1 MFKRKLLVIII
12 PVLATSVLVG
22 AGFGAWYF
30 DSSYIRLE
38 KSLGVKVEDKVET
51 FGFIETLLPDDTV
64 LKIDQGG
71 FFNRDNL
78 NKKIH
83 ISFYTLYGFFCYLS
97 FIYFKYYK
105 LLYITYVFYDIRAYN
120 IPLRS
125 KNKPINNINI
135 SSIFTFLFIMNFFGF
150 FSFINIVYFSP
161 TTKFLVN
168 FLGNDCWAWFSYSL
182 PLKLYLK
189 TGIYL
194 LENIPWWL

>member
-1 MFKRKLLVIII
+1 MAKKEIYENKRYKEYYQLNF
-12 PVLATSVLVG
+12 P
-22 AGFGAWYF
+22 
-30 DSSYIRLE
+30 
-38 KSLGVKVEDKVET
+38 
-51 FGFIETLLPDDTV
+51 
-64 LKIDQGG
+64 
-71 FFNRDNL
+71 DNL

-125 KNKPINNINI
+125 KNKLINNINI

-168 FLGNDCWAWFSYSL
+168 FLGNDC
-182 PLKLYLK
+182 
-189 TGIYL
+189 
-194 LENIPWWL
+194 